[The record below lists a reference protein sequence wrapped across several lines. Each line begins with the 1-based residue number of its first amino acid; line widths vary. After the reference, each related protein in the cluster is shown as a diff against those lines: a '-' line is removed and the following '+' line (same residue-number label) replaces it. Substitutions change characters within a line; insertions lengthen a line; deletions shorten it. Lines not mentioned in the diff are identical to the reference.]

1 MAKILLDKT
10 FRSWIGLWESLS
22 ADLNTMMTELYTN
35 NLSAPL
41 MTTPVGTVVIEE
53 LGDGRSMVTK
63 LTLTDFA
70 IGTMPGTATAKAI
83 GNIVAS
89 FPAGV
94 HLEEIT
100 YSLLSLKAPGTV
112 VAAVVALGS
121 VIASGVVAILTGT
134 ATFVDRNASTTIN
147 TAPTGGTA
155 VASLKNTTA
164 GVQTGIALNVSGSV
178 KDVFLNA
185 AGTWNVDNGSGNLLT
200 SGTITIK
207 WVKLGA

>member
-1 MAKILLDKT
+1 MAKILLNKT
-10 FRSWIGLWESLS
+10 FRSWIELWESLS
-22 ADLNTMMTELYTN
+22 SDLNTMMTELYSN
-35 NLSAPL
+35 RLSNPL
-41 MTTPVGTVVIEE
+41 MTTPVSTVSIQEI
-53 LGDGRSMVTK
+53 GDGRNMTTVLS
-63 LTLTDFA
+63 LTDFA

-100 YSLLSLKAPGTV
+100 YSSLSLKAPGTV

-121 VIASGVVAILTGT
+121 VIASGVVAILTGN
-134 ATFVDRNASTTIN
+134 ATFVDRNASTTIS
-147 TAPTGGTA
+147 TAPSGGTA

-164 GVQTGIALNVSGSV
+164 GVQAGIALNVSGSV
-178 KDVFLNA
+178 KEVFLNA
-185 AGTWNVDNGSGNLLT
+185 AGTWNVDNGSGNLLA

-207 WVKLGA
+207 WIKLGA